1 MKKNPYPGKFI
12 VFEGLD
18 GSGSSTEAKKLV
30 DYLNT
35 KGEEQR
41 AYLTKEPTNNLIGGL
56 IRGQLTHEWQSKQE
70 CLQLL
75 FAADRAHHLEREIVP
90 LLQKGVTVVSDRYFF
105 STIAFGS
112 VEINEWNW
120 LKAINDRFILPDMTI
135 ILKVSPQ
142 TCVRRMANNRFE
154 LELFEKEKT
163 LAEVWLKYEQLAKE
177 YENVQVIDGES
188 SIDQVFSQI
197 KDLADNQLKK

>member
-112 VEINEWNW
+112 VEINEWSW